1 MQPSLASESRVCTTA
16 AHKSMRACLV
26 RSIRRL
32 QYIRTLKCGAYINR
46 VFAPHHTIGVHIR
59 EQIAA
64 PGPAG
69 LRLVRKILTF
79 GEGFTRLR

>member
-1 MQPSLASESRVCTTA
+1 M
-16 AHKSMRACLV
+16 
-26 RSIRRL
+26 
-32 QYIRTLKCGAYINR
+32 
-46 VFAPHHTIGVHIR
+46 IGVHIR

-79 GEGFTRLR
+79 GEGFTRLRSVRRFQQSGAREFDLGGGFHYSGSYPMELYGICYFNIVSAAGRTPL